1 MSRLTNTQLGAL
13 LDDIYKIEGLLHLAL
28 SRSEYDENIQRLIS
42 YSIFDLADRTAG
54 WDAENLM
61 AHREADAIDAEADS
75 LKAYS
80 IEESEEV
87 ADNQIEEET
96 ADEREPAVMKEHLEM
111 ESADEEL
118 AEEESASALN
128 SLEVEDEEPMS
139 AKVEKETSLPTDD
152 DPDDNEEANETP
164 ESESP
169 AQEHIFV
176 EPNFLPK
183 DDASAQK
190 EPIETETTEES
201 VKETAT
207 ECSETRSPRKRPS
220 FSINDRYLFTRT
232 LFHNSRQEL
241 EDCLNAICEMDD
253 YDEAEDYFLN
263 ELEWNPE
270 NSETGMFMDIIHRYF
285 DSLAKE

>member
-87 ADNQIEEET
+87 ADNQIEAET
-96 ADEREPAVMKEHLEM
+96 ADEKEPAFMEEHLEM

-128 SLEVEDEEPMS
+128 SLELEDEEPMS
-139 AKVEKETSLPTDD
+139 AKVEEEASLPTDD
-152 DPDDNEEANETP
+152 DQNVNKEANETP

-176 EPNFLPK
+176 EPNLLRK
-183 DDASAQK
+183 DDASAQD
-190 EPIETETTEES
+190 ETIDTETTEEN

-207 ECSETRSPRKRPS
+207 EHSETKSPRKRPS

>member
-61 AHREADAIDAEADS
+61 AHREADAIDAEAES

-87 ADNQIEEET
+87 ADNQIEAET
-96 ADEREPAVMKEHLEM
+96 ADEKEPAFMEEHLEM

-128 SLEVEDEEPMS
+128 SLELEDEEPMS
-139 AKVEKETSLPTDD
+139 ANVEEEASLPTDD
-152 DPDDNEEANETP
+152 DPDVNKEANETP

-176 EPNFLPK
+176 EPNLLPK
-183 DDASAQK
+183 DEAATR
-190 EPIETETTEES
+190 EETIETETTEES
-201 VKETAT
+201 LKETAT
-207 ECSETRSPRKRPS
+207 ERSETKSPRKRPS
-220 FSINDRYLFTRT
+220 FSINDRYLFTRA

-241 EDCLNAICEMDD
+241 EDCLNVICEMDD